1 MGQCE
6 GGGMI
11 NFLSHVI
18 NSCCSQSVLLHI
30 HTHIH
35 TDIHTYFHVTN
46 PKTKA
51 AERQATERH
60 AYPTPMQYH
69 KRALQA
75 QTKLLVVVDVVVAVA
90 VVSAVCLL
98 K

>member
-1 MGQCE
+1 ML
-6 GGGMI
+6 
-11 NFLSHVI
+11 FTKRSLP
-18 NSCCSQSVLLHI
+18 
-30 HTHIH
+30 HTYIRTD
-35 TDIHTYFHVTN
+35 TDIHIYFHVTN

-60 AYPTPMQYH
+60 AYPTPMQHH
-69 KRALQA
+69 KRTLQA
-75 QTKLLVVVDVVVAVA
+75 QTKLLVVVAVA